1 MNNLYLN
8 LAAREFR
15 FLMPLE
21 QVLGVMSQPRLLV
34 DERRV
39 PGLIGVMR
47 WGGQG
52 EFIPVLDLG
61 LLLNQDLCRDSLGTR
76 VIVLRVAPSA
86 NSSLLIGLQAE
97 GVICLSKSSNTAAT
111 HSGDSRRV
119 VTEAGDTLKVI
130 ELERLL
136 GPSGCEALAREFA
149 NGNS

>member
-21 QVLGVMSQPRLLV
+21 QVLGVMSQPRLFA

-47 WGGQG
+47 WGGQ
-52 EFIPVLDLG
+52 EDFIPVLDLG
-61 LLLNQDLCRDSLGTR
+61 LLLNQEPCRDSLGTR
-76 VIVLRVAPSA
+76 VIVLRVAPTA
-86 NSSLLIGLQAE
+86 NRSLLVGLQAE
-97 GVICLSKSSNTAAT
+97 GVISLAKSSNTAAT

-119 VTEAGDTLKVI
+119 VTEAGDTLKI
-130 ELERLL
+130 LEFERLL
-136 GPSGCEALAREFA
+136 GQSGCEALAREFVD
-149 NGNS
+149 GNS